1 MGSLTF
7 ALRSAIL
14 ASSAVRAVGQSLGT
28 GVSSPSATGPYNNLT
43 SHSTDLG
50 TSPSSDGFS
59 STPVTLSDDPSTVTS
74 SHSQPASSSSTTV
87 DTTPTESSSST
98 IEIST
103 SVASSSLSSVSDTII
118 TSSTSSLASETAS
131 NTTDVQLSSTTSS
144 VSSSGTLSSL
154 TDSTSNSENPSTTSS
169 GSSVATITATGSEST
184 ATITSAPSTTIAP
197 SGSQA
202 SSSETA
208 LHTQLSSV
216 IPVIQGWIDDDT
228 EDIDPII
235 SSLDDIED
243 ESKELLSDIPDD
255 ADKDTD
261 HGCTANL
268 FSLLTCIV
276 DDVGSI
282 KGGITEGAV
291 EEVTGQLE
299 DLTNLTGELEDKED
313 DDDDDDD
320 DYDDEDS
327 SSTTSSQ
334 TSTESSITSSTSSST
349 ASCSSGTSVTEDYF
363 VTCSPTVIS
372 STTTQT
378 CETSTSTVSGCS
390 VSATA
395 STTTISSSAHPQCAQ
410 TGCPACTETTPP
422 KQTAPC
428 ADCVT
433 TVSGRAYP
441 AEQTSVP
448 EGADEITSLDD
459 LANSTSGKRKR
470 TLATPADFNGDYL
483 DFFTAQ
489 LQDFS
494 LVNVPHRLAGTGGS
508 SSALIQ
514 LYLDY
519 PFSMTVQGLYG
530 CTSIILISR
539 RGVYMS
545 HLFENPGFTDNFQID
560 IAQAIPNGDTTPISI
575 GSLFDGQPW
584 CPDLRS
590 ESASGGTF
598 DPNQEGG
605 VKTILVTPG
614 PYISDTTTNVYRYP
628 NEVNVIRTWLS
639 NTFGSEPSDHVYT
652 STDNFMSNN
661 QGVSFGK
668 VLFQYDPNQAI
679 AFEDK
684 ILNDGKTY
692 RCPVKYAGVKLWS
705 GFQQDFLGNDM
716 DPFYEMNWPTQV
728 YNPAD
733 SVPGYQQDGQQ
744 KRDEVPDACT
754 LVEDDASST
763 SSASSATD
771 TSSSAVETS
780 SGTTSSPAST
790 SATST
795 AASSASASSA
805 ASSTSSTASS
815 TVPYSAPLTLST
827 VASSST
833 STFIATTSIGSYTC
847 KYVNRDT
854 APELGCGI
862 DPFWQCLGSTTTLY
876 LPGSTTPSGSTIG
889 SDQTMPE
896 PTYTG
901 TATGTDAC
909 SSTISSPSSSTTT
922 TSSSASS
929 PTYTGTCDTDTS
941 RALYGQCTWD
951 DGSGIYQAGECPST
965 AACPANDSPCYI
977 VDLGS
982 SANITCGEGSLT
994 SSSPSSSSTTTSSA
1008 SDSSSSS
1015 SCVVP
1020 EGCENMSADEGGCD
1034 ILCA

>member
-7 ALRSAIL
+7 VLRSAIL
-14 ASSAVRAVGQSLGT
+14 APLAVRAVGQSLGT
-28 GVSSPSATGPYNNLT
+28 GVSSPSTTGPYNNAT
-43 SHSTDLG
+43 SHSTDIG
-50 TSPSSDGFS
+50 TSTSSDGFS
-59 STPVTLSDDPSTVTS
+59 STPVTLSNDPSTVTS
-74 SHSQPASSSSTTV
+74 SHSQPASNSSTTV
-87 DTTPTESSSST
+87 DTTLTESSSLSSK
-98 IEIST
+98 IST
-103 SVASSSLSSVSDTII
+103 GVTVSTSSSVSDTII

-131 NTTDVQLSSTTSS
+131 NTTDVQLSSATSSISSSATPSPLTSLTSTSESPSTTSS
-144 VSSSGTLSSL
+144 VSSSASATA
-154 TDSTSNSENPSTTSS
+154 TSS
-169 GSSVATITATGSEST
+169 DST

-243 ESKELLSDIPDD
+243 ETNELLSEISDD
-255 ADKDTD
+255 ADKNTD
-261 HGCTANL
+261 NGCSANL

-276 DDVGSI
+276 DDVVGI
-282 KGGITEGAV
+282 KGSVTEGV
-291 EEVTGQLE
+291 VDEVTSQLE
-299 DLTNLTGELEDKED
+299 DLTNLTDELENQEDEED

-320 DYDDEDS
+320 

-334 TSTESSITSSTSSST
+334 VSTESSITSSTSSST
-349 ASCSSGTSVTEDYF
+349 SSCSSGTSVTEDLF

-378 CETSTSTVSGCS
+378 CKTSTSTVSGCS

-395 STTTISSSAHPQCAQ
+395 STTTISSSAHAQCAQ
-410 TGCPACTETTPP
+410 TGCSACTETTLP

-428 ADCVT
+428 VDCVT

-448 EGADEITSLDD
+448 EEADEITSLDD
-459 LANSTSGKRKR
+459 LTNNTSTKRKR

-489 LQDFS
+489 LQDPS

-545 HLFENPGFTDNFQID
+545 HLFENPGFTDNFQTD
-560 IAQAIPNGDTTPISI
+560 IAQAIPNGDSTPISI

-590 ESASGGTF
+590 QSAAGGTF

-614 PYISDTTTNVYRYP
+614 PYISDATTNLYRYP

-652 STDNFMSNN
+652 STDNFMSNE

-679 AFEDK
+679 AFKDK

-692 RCPVKYAGVKLWS
+692 RCPVQYAGVKLWS

-728 YNPAD
+728 YDPAN

-771 TSSSAVETS
+771 TSSSAAETS
-780 SGTTSSPAST
+780 SGATSSPTST

-795 AASSASASSA
+795 ATTS
-805 ASSTSSTASS
+805 SSTSSVPSSTSSIALS

-827 VASSST
+827 VASPTTTT
-833 STFIATTSIGSYTC
+833 STLIATTSIGSYTC
-847 KYVNRDT
+847 KFVNRDT

-876 LPGSTTPSGSTIG
+876 LPGTTTPSGSTIA

-901 TATGTDAC
+901 TTTGADAC
-909 SSTISSPSSSTTT
+909 SSTVSSSSASKTT
-922 TSSSASS
+922 SSASS

-951 DGSGIYQAGECPST
+951 DGSGIYQAGDCPST
-965 AACPANDSPCYI
+965 AACPGNDSPCYI
-977 VDLGS
+977 VDFGTA
-982 SANITCGEGSLT
+982 ANITCGEG
-994 SSSPSSSSTTTSSA
+994 
-1008 SDSSSSS
+1008 
-1015 SCVVP
+1015 
-1020 EGCENMSADEGGCD
+1020 G
-1034 ILCA
+1034 

>member
-1 MGSLTF
+1 MGSFTF
-7 ALRSAIL
+7 VLRSAIL
-14 ASSAVRAVGQSLGT
+14 GPLAVRAVGQSLGT
-28 GVSSPSATGPYNNLT
+28 GVPSPSTTGPYNNLT
-43 SHSTDLG
+43 SQSTDLQ
-50 TSPSSDGFS
+50 TSTSSDGFS
-59 STPVTLSDDPSTVTS
+59 STPVTLSNDPSTVTS
-74 SHSQPASSSSTTV
+74 SHSQPASNTSTAV
-87 DTTPTESSSST
+87 DTTPTESSSIESST
-98 IEIST
+98 GVT
-103 SVASSSLSSVSDTII
+103 LSSSSSVSDTII

-131 NTTDVQLSSTTSS
+131 NTTDVQLSSTTGS
-144 VSSSGTLSSL
+144 VSSSGTPSPL
-154 TDSTSNSENPSTTSS
+154 TSSTSNSENPFATSS
-169 GSSVATITATGSEST
+169 GSSFASITVTGSDST

-216 IPVIQGWIDDDT
+216 IPVIQSWIDDDT

-243 ESKELLSDIPDD
+243 ESQELLSEISDD

-276 DDVGSI
+276 DDVVGI
-282 KGGITEGAV
+282 KGSVTEGVV
-291 EEVTGQLE
+291 EEVTSQLE
-299 DLTNLTGELEDKED
+299 DLTNLTDELENREND

-320 DYDDEDS
+320 DDS

-334 TSTESSITSSTSSST
+334 TSTESSITSSFSSST
-349 ASCSSGTSVTEDYF
+349 SSCSSGTSVTEDYF

-372 STTTQT
+372 STKTQT

-390 VSATA
+390 VTATA
-395 STTTISSSAHPQCAQ
+395 STTTISSSAYPQCAQ
-410 TGCPACTETTPP
+410 TGCSACTETTLP

-428 ADCVT
+428 VDCVT

-441 AEQTSVP
+441 AEQTSIP

-459 LANSTSGKRKR
+459 LANNTSSKRKR

-489 LQDFS
+489 LQDPS

-545 HLFENPGFTDNFQID
+545 HLFENPGFTDNFQTD
-560 IAQAIPNGDTTPISI
+560 IAQAIPNGDSTPIAI

-590 ESASGGTF
+590 QSASGGTF

-628 NEVNVIRTWLS
+628 NEVDVIRTWLS

-652 STDNFMSNN
+652 STDNFMSNE

-692 RCPVKYAGVKLWS
+692 RCPVKYAGVKPWS

-728 YNPAD
+728 YDPAG

-771 TSSSAVETS
+771 TSSSAAETS
-780 SGTTSSPAST
+780 SGATASPTST

-795 AASSASASSA
+795 AETSSSASSV
-805 ASSTSSTASS
+805 ASSTSSIALS

-827 VASSST
+827 VASSTT
-833 STFIATTSIGSYTC
+833 STLIATTSIGSYTC
-847 KYVNRDT
+847 KFVNRDT

-876 LPGSTTPSGSTIG
+876 LPGSTTPSGSTIA

-901 TATGTDAC
+901 TATGADAC
-909 SSTISSPSSSTTT
+909 SSTLSPSSASKTT
-922 TSSSASS
+922 SSASS

-951 DGSGIYQAGECPST
+951 DGSGIYQAGDCPST
-965 AACPANDSPCYI
+965 AACPGNDSPCYI
-977 VDLGS
+977 VDFGT

-994 SSSPSSSSTTTSSA
+994 SSSSTTTSSA
-1008 SDSSSSS
+1008 AAAESSSGGG
-1015 SCVVP
+1015 CVVP
-1020 EGCENMSADEGGCD
+1020 VGCENMSADEGGCD

>member
-1 MGSLTF
+1 MGSLTLV
-7 ALRSAIL
+7 LRSAIL
-14 ASSAVRAVGQSLGT
+14 ASSALRAVGQSLGT
-28 GVSSPSATGPYNNLT
+28 GVSSPSTTGPYNNLT
-43 SHSTDLG
+43 SPSTDLQ
-50 TSPSSDGFS
+50 TSTSLDGSSSF
-59 STPVTLSDDPSTVTS
+59 PVTTSYGLTTLTS
-74 SHSQPASSSSTTV
+74 SHSQPTSNTSTTV
-87 DTTPTESSSST
+87 DTTPTESSSSSIGT
-98 IEIST
+98 ST
-103 SVASSSLSSVSDTII
+103 GVALSSSSSVSETII

-131 NTTDVQLSSTTSS
+131 NTTDVQISSTPSSISPSGTPSPLTSS
-144 VSSSGTLSSL
+144 T
-154 TDSTSNSENPSTTSS
+154 STSESPSTTPS
-169 GSSVATITATGSEST
+169 GSSIATITATGSEST

-243 ESKELLSDIPDD
+243 ESRELLSEISDD

-276 DDVGSI
+276 DDVVGI
-282 KGGITEGAV
+282 KGSVTEGV
-291 EEVTGQLE
+291 VDEVTSQLE
-299 DLTNLTGELEDKED
+299 DLTNLTDELENKEDEED

-320 DYDDEDS
+320 

-349 ASCSSGTSVTEDYF
+349 SSCSSGTSVTEDYF

-372 STTTQT
+372 STTTHT

-395 STTTISSSAHPQCAQ
+395 TTTTISSSAHPQCAQ
-410 TGCPACTETTPP
+410 TGCSACTETTLP

-428 ADCVT
+428 IDCVT

-441 AEQTSVP
+441 AEQTSIP
-448 EGADEITSLDD
+448 EGADGITSLDD
-459 LANSTSGKRKR
+459 LANNTSSKRKR

-489 LQDFS
+489 LQDPS

-545 HLFENPGFTDNFQID
+545 HLFENPGFTDNFQTD
-560 IAQAIPNGDTTPISI
+560 IAQAIPNGDSTPISI

-590 ESASGGTF
+590 QSAAGGTF

-614 PYISDTTTNVYRYP
+614 PYISDTTTNLYRYP

-639 NTFGSEPSDHVYT
+639 NTFGSEPSDHLYT
-652 STDNFMSNN
+652 STDNFMSNE

-692 RCPVKYAGVKLWS
+692 RCPVQYAGVKLWS

-716 DPFYEMNWPTQV
+716 DAFYEMNWPTQV
-728 YNPAD
+728 YDPAN

-763 SSASSATD
+763 SSAASSTE
-771 TSSSAVETS
+771 TSSSAAETS
-780 SGTTSSPAST
+780 SGATSSPTST

-795 AASSASASSA
+795 ATSSSSTSSA
-805 ASSTSSTASS
+805 ASSTASS

-827 VASSST
+827 VASPTTTT
-833 STFIATTSIGSYTC
+833 STLIATTSIGSYTC
-847 KYVNRDT
+847 KFVNRDT

-876 LPGSTTPSGSTIG
+876 LPGTTTPSGSTIA

-901 TATGTDAC
+901 TATGADAC
-909 SSTISSPSSSTTT
+909 SSTVSSSSASKT
-922 TSSSASS
+922 TSSASSS

-951 DGSGIYQAGECPST
+951 DGSGIYQAGDCPSS
-965 AACPANDSPCYI
+965 D
-977 VDLGS
+977 VFFFDDDLF
-982 SANITCGEGSLT
+982 
-994 SSSPSSSSTTTSSA
+994 
-1008 SDSSSSS
+1008 
-1015 SCVVP
+1015 
-1020 EGCENMSADEGGCD
+1020 GGCGGE
-1034 ILCA
+1034 

>member
-7 ALRSAIL
+7 VLRSAIL
-14 ASSAVRAVGQSLGT
+14 ASSAVRAAGQSLGT
-28 GVSSPSATGPYNNLT
+28 GIPSPSATGPYNNLT
-43 SHSTDLG
+43 SQSTDLQ
-50 TSPSSDGFS
+50 TSTSSDGFS
-59 STPVTLSDDPSTVTS
+59 STPVTLSNDPSTVTS
-74 SHSQPASSSSTTV
+74 SHFQPASNTSTAV
-87 DTTPTESSSST
+87 DTAATESSSS

-103 SVASSSLSSVSDTII
+103 GVTLSSSSSVSDTII
-118 TSSTSSLASETAS
+118 TSSTTSLASETAS
-131 NTTDVQLSSTTSS
+131 NTTEVQISSATSS
-144 VSSSGTLSSL
+144 ISSSGTPIPL
-154 TDSTSNSENPSTTSS
+154 TSSTSTSQTPSITSS
-169 GSSVATITATGSEST
+169 GSSVATVTASSSEST

-243 ESKELLSDIPDD
+243 ESKELLSEISDD

-276 DDVGSI
+276 DDVVSI
-282 KGGITEGAV
+282 KGGITEGVV
-291 EEVTGQLE
+291 EEVTSQLE
-299 DLTNLTGELEDKED
+299 DLTNLTDELESKQDEDED

-320 DYDDEDS
+320 S
-327 SSTTSSQ
+327 SSRTSSQ
-334 TSTESSITSSTSSST
+334 SSTESSITSSTSSST
-349 ASCSSGTSVTEDYF
+349 SSCSSGTSVTEDYF

-395 STTTISSSAHPQCAQ
+395 TTTTVSSSAHPQCAQ
-410 TGCPACTETTPP
+410 TGCSACTETTLP

-428 ADCVT
+428 VDCVT

-441 AEQTSVP
+441 AEQTSIP

-459 LANSTSGKRKR
+459 LANNTSSKRKR

-489 LQDFS
+489 LQDPS

-545 HLFENPGFTDNFQID
+545 HLFENPGFTDNFQTD
-560 IAQAIPNGDTTPISI
+560 IAQAIPNGDSTPISI

-590 ESASGGTF
+590 QSAAGGTF

-614 PYISDTTTNVYRYP
+614 PYISDTTPNVYRYP
-628 NEVNVIRTWLS
+628 NEVDVIRTWLS

-652 STDNFMSNN
+652 STDNFMSNE

-692 RCPVKYAGVKLWS
+692 RCPVQYAGVKLWS

-728 YNPAD
+728 YDPAG
-733 SVPGYQQDGQQ
+733 SVPGYQLDGQQ

-780 SGTTSSPAST
+780 SGATSSPTST
-790 SATST
+790 TATST
-795 AASSASASSA
+795 AETSSSASSV
-805 ASSTSSTASS
+805 ASSTSSIALS

-827 VASSST
+827 VASSTT
-833 STFIATTSIGSYTC
+833 STLIATASIGSYTC
-847 KYVNRDT
+847 KFVNRDT

-876 LPGSTTPSGSTIG
+876 LPGTNTPSGSTIA

-901 TATGTDAC
+901 TATGADAC
-909 SSTISSPSSSTTT
+909 SSTV
-922 TSSSASS
+922 SSSASKTTS
-929 PTYTGTCDTDTS
+929 SASPPTYTGTCDTDTS

-951 DGSGIYQAGECPST
+951 DGSGIYQAGDCPS
-965 AACPANDSPCYI
+965 
-977 VDLGS
+977 
-982 SANITCGEGSLT
+982 
-994 SSSPSSSSTTTSSA
+994 
-1008 SDSSSSS
+1008 SDVFSFFF
-1015 SCVVP
+1015 VFFDDDDDDFFGV
-1020 EGCENMSADEGGCD
+1020 
-1034 ILCA
+1034 

>member
-7 ALRSAIL
+7 VLRSAIL
-14 ASSAVRAVGQSLGT
+14 ASSALHAVGQSLST
-28 GVSSPSATGPYNNLT
+28 GISSPSATGPYNNFT
-43 SHSTDLG
+43 SHSTDLQ
-50 TSPSSDGFS
+50 TSTLSDESS
-59 STPVTLSDDPSTVTS
+59 STPVTLSDDPTTISS
-74 SHSQPASSSSTTV
+74 SHSQPASINSTTV
-87 DTTPTESSSST
+87 DTSPKETPSSVEISTGVVISSSSGVFSSSSST
-98 IEIST
+98 
-103 SVASSSLSSVSDTII
+103 SSST
-118 TSSTSSLASETAS
+118 SETAS
-131 NTTDVQLSSTTSS
+131 NTTDVQLSST
-144 VSSSGTLSSL
+144 SSSISSTGTSSSL
-154 TDSTSNSENPSTTSS
+154 TSSTSYSESPSTTSS
-169 GSSVATITATGSEST
+169 GSSSSSITATESQT
-184 ATITSAPSTTIAP
+184 RATITSAPSTTIAP
-197 SGSQA
+197 TGSQA

-216 IPVIQGWIDDDT
+216 IPVIQSWIDDDT
-228 EDIDPII
+228 DDIDPII

-243 ESKELLSDIPDD
+243 ETNELLSDISDD
-255 ADKDTD
+255 SDKDTD

-276 DDVGSI
+276 DDVVSI
-282 KGGITEGAV
+282 KGSITEGVV
-291 EEVTGQLE
+291 EEVTSQLE
-299 DLTNLTGELEDKED
+299 DLTDLTDELENQEDDDND

-320 DYDDEDS
+320 DDDS

-334 TSTESSITSSTSSST
+334 ASTESSITSSTSSST
-349 ASCSSGTSVTEDYF
+349 SSCSSGTSVTEDYF

-395 STTTISSSAHPQCAQ
+395 STTTISSSARPQCAQ
-410 TGCPACTETTPP
+410 TGCSACTETTLP
-422 KQTAPC
+422 KPTASC

-441 AEQTSVP
+441 AEQTSIP
-448 EGADEITSLDD
+448 EGAEEITNLDD
-459 LANSTSGKRKR
+459 LANNTSSKRKR
-470 TLATPADFNGDYL
+470 TLVTPADFDGNYL

-489 LQDFS
+489 LQDPS
-494 LVNVPHRLAGTGGS
+494 LVNVPHRPAGTG
-508 SSALIQ
+508 
-514 LYLDY
+514 
-519 PFSMTVQGLYG
+519 V
-530 CTSIILISR
+530 
-539 RGVYMS
+539 
-545 HLFENPGFTDNFQID
+545 FENPGFSDNFQTD
-560 IAQAIPNGDTTPISI
+560 IAQAIPNGDATPISI
-575 GSLFDGQPW
+575 GSVFDGQPW
-584 CPDLRS
+584 CPDLS
-590 ESASGGTF
+590 SQSAAGGTF

-628 NEVNVIRTWLS
+628 NEINVIRTWLS

-684 ILNDGKTY
+684 ILNDGNTY

-728 YNPAD
+728 YDPAG

-744 KRDEVPDACT
+744 KRDAVPDACT
-754 LVEDDASST
+754 LVEDESSST
-763 SSASSATD
+763 SSASSSTEI
-771 TSSSAVETS
+771 SSSAAETS
-780 SGTTSSPAST
+780 SGASSSPSST

-795 AASSASASSA
+795 PASSSSASSTAP
-805 ASSTSSTASS
+805 STSSTALS

-827 VASSST
+827 LASPTTSST
-833 STFIATTSIGSYTC
+833 PIIATTSIGSYQC
-847 KYVNRDT
+847 KYIDRET

-862 DPFWQCLGSTTTLY
+862 APFWQCLGSTTTLY
-876 LPGSTTPSGSTIG
+876 LPGSATPSGSTLA

-909 SSTISSPSSSTTT
+909 SSTVSPSSPSSKT
-922 TSSSASS
+922 TSTSAPK
-929 PTYTGTCDTDTS
+929 PTYTGVC
-941 RALYGQCTWD
+941 
-951 DGSGIYQAGECPST
+951 IPFPP
-965 AACPANDSPCYI
+965 PAPRI
-977 VDLGS
+977 K
-982 SANITCGEGSLT
+982 
-994 SSSPSSSSTTTSSA
+994 
-1008 SDSSSSS
+1008 
-1015 SCVVP
+1015 
-1020 EGCENMSADEGGCD
+1020 
-1034 ILCA
+1034 

>member
-1 MGSLTF
+1 MRGSVTF
-7 ALRSAIL
+7 VLRSAIL
-14 ASSAVRAVGQSLGT
+14 APLAVHAVGQSLGT
-28 GVSSPSATGPYNNLT
+28 GVSSQSATGPYNNAT
-43 SHSTDLG
+43 SHSTDLQ
-50 TSPSSDGFS
+50 TSTSLDGSSSF
-59 STPVTLSDDPSTVTS
+59 PVTLSNDPSTVTS
-74 SHSQPASSSSTTV
+74 SHSRPASNTSTTV
-87 DTTPTESSSST
+87 DTTLTESSSSSS

-103 SVASSSLSSVSDTII
+103 GVALSSSSSASDTII
-118 TSSTSSLASETAS
+118 TSSSTSSLASETAF
-131 NTTDVQLSSTTSS
+131 NTTDVQISSTLSSI
-144 VSSSGTLSSL
+144 SSSGTPIPPTSS
-154 TDSTSNSENPSTTSS
+154 SSNSESASMLSS
-169 GSSVATITATGSEST
+169 GSSIATISATSSDST

-216 IPVIQGWIDDDT
+216 IPVIQGWIDNDT

-243 ESKELLSDIPDD
+243 ESKELLSEISDD
-255 ADKDTD
+255 ADKNMDN
-261 HGCTANL
+261 GCTANL

-276 DDVGSI
+276 DDVVGI
-282 KGGITEGAV
+282 KGSVTEGV
-291 EEVTGQLE
+291 VDEVTSQLE
-299 DLTNLTGELEDKED
+299 DLTNLTDELENKGDEED

-320 DYDDEDS
+320 DDEDDDS
-327 SSTTSSQ
+327 SSSTFSQ
-334 TSTESSITSSTSSST
+334 TSTESSITSSTSSTS
-349 ASCSSGTSVTEDYF
+349 SCSSGTSVTEDYF

-410 TGCPACTETTPP
+410 TGCSACTETTLP

-428 ADCVT
+428 VDCVT

-459 LANSTSGKRKR
+459 LVNNTSSKRKR

-489 LQDFS
+489 LQDPS

-545 HLFENPGFTDNFQID
+545 HLFENPGFTDNFQTD

-590 ESASGGTF
+590 QSAAGGTF

-614 PYISDTTTNVYRYP
+614 PYISDTTTNLYRYP
-628 NEVNVIRTWLS
+628 NEINVIRTWLS

-652 STDNFMSNN
+652 STDNFMSNE

-692 RCPVKYAGVKLWS
+692 RCPVQYAGVKLWS

-716 DPFYEMNWPTQV
+716 DPFYEMNWPTRV
-728 YNPAD
+728 YDPAN

-771 TSSSAVETS
+771 TSSSAAETS
-780 SGTTSSPAST
+780 SGATSSPTST
-790 SATST
+790 STTST
-795 AASSASASSA
+795 TASSSSASSA
-805 ASSTSSTASS
+805 ASSTSSIASS

-827 VASSST
+827 VASPTPST
-833 STFIATTSIGSYTC
+833 LIATTSIGSYTC
-847 KYVNRDT
+847 KFVNRDT

-862 DPFWQCLGSTTTLY
+862 DPFWQCLGPTTTLY
-876 LPGSTTPSGSTIG
+876 LPGTTTPSGSTIA

-901 TATGTDAC
+901 TATGADAC
-909 SSTISSPSSSTTT
+909 STTVSSSTASRT
-922 TSSSASS
+922 TSSASSSS

-941 RALYGQCTWD
+941 RALYGQCVWD
-951 DGSGIYQAGECPST
+951 DGSGIYQAGGCPS
-965 AACPANDSPCYI
+965 
-977 VDLGS
+977 
-982 SANITCGEGSLT
+982 
-994 SSSPSSSSTTTSSA
+994 
-1008 SDSSSSS
+1008 
-1015 SCVVP
+1015 
-1020 EGCENMSADEGGCD
+1020 
-1034 ILCA
+1034 

>member
-7 ALRSAIL
+7 VLRSAIL
-14 ASSAVRAVGQSLGT
+14 ASSALHAIGQSLGT
-28 GVSSPSATGPYNNLT
+28 GISSPSVTGPYNNFT
-43 SHSTDLG
+43 SHSTDLQ
-50 TSPSSDGFS
+50 TSTSSDESS
-59 STPVTLSDDPSTVTS
+59 STPVTLSDDPTTVTS
-74 SHSQPASSSSTTV
+74 SLSQPASNASTAV
-87 DTTPTESSSST
+87 DTAPTESSSLV
-98 IEIST
+98 EISAGVVPSSSS
-103 SVASSSLSSVSDTII
+103 SVMASSSSSSA
-118 TSSTSSLASETAS
+118 SSSALETAS
-131 NTTDVQLSSTTSS
+131 NTTAVQLSST
-144 VSSSGTLSSL
+144 SSSIPLSSTSSSL
-154 TDSTSNSENPSTTSS
+154 TSSTSYSESPSTTSS
-169 GSSVATITATGSEST
+169 GSFTAIITATDSET
-184 ATITSAPSTTIAP
+184 RTTITSAPSTTIAP
-197 SGSQA
+197 TGSQA
-202 SSSETA
+202 SSSESA

-216 IPVIQGWIDDDT
+216 IPVIQSWIDDDT
-228 EDIDPII
+228 DDIDPII

-243 ESKELLSDIPDD
+243 ETNELLSEIPDVS
-255 ADKDTD
+255 DKDTD

-276 DDVGSI
+276 DDVVSI
-282 KGGITEGAV
+282 KGSITEGVV
-291 EEVTGQLE
+291 EEVTSQLE
-299 DLTNLTGELEDKED
+299 DLTDLTDELENQED
-313 DDDDDDD
+313 DDDDD
-320 DYDDEDS
+320 ES

-334 TSTESSITSSTSSST
+334 ASTESSITSSTSSST
-349 ASCSSGTSVTEDYF
+349 SSCSSGTSVTEDYF

-410 TGCPACTETTPP
+410 TGCSACTETTLSKP
-422 KQTAPC
+422 TASC

-441 AEQTSVP
+441 AEQTSIP
-448 EGADEITSLDD
+448 EGAEEITSLED
-459 LANSTSGKRKR
+459 LANNTSSKRKR
-470 TLATPADFNGDYL
+470 TLVTPADFDGNYL

-489 LQDFS
+489 LQDPS
-494 LVNVPHRLAGTGGS
+494 LVNVPHRPAGTGGS
-508 SSALIQ
+508 SSALVQ

-530 CTSIILISR
+530 CTSVVLISR

-545 HLFENPGFTDNFQID
+545 HLFENPGFSDNFQND
-560 IAQAIPNGDTTPISI
+560 IAQAIPNGDATPMSI
-575 GSLFDGQPW
+575 GSVFDGQPW
-584 CPDLRS
+584 CPDLRAQ
-590 ESASGGTF
+590 SAAGGTF

-628 NEVNVIRTWLS
+628 NEINVIRTWLS

-679 AFEDK
+679 AFENK
-684 ILNDGKTY
+684 ILHDGQTY

-728 YNPAD
+728 YDPAG

-744 KRDEVPDACT
+744 KRDEVPAACT
-754 LVEDDASST
+754 LVEDEGSST
-763 SSASSATD
+763 SSASSSTG
-771 TSSSAVETS
+771 TPSSAAETS
-780 SGTTSSPAST
+780 SGASSSPSSTAAIST
-790 SATST
+790 SASS
-795 AASSASASSA
+795 SSAL
-805 ASSTSSTASS
+805 S

-827 VASSST
+827 LASPTASST
-833 STFIATTSIGSYTC
+833 PIIATTSIGSYQC
-847 KYVNRDT
+847 KYINHDT

-862 DPFWQCLGSTTTLY
+862 APFWQCLGSTTTLY
-876 LPGSTTPSGSTIG
+876 LPGSATPSGSTLA

-901 TATGTDAC
+901 TATGADAC
-909 SSTISSPSSSTTT
+909 SSTVSPSSSSSKT
-922 TSSSASS
+922 TSSSASK

-941 RALYGQCTWD
+941 RALYGQCVWD
-951 DGSGIYQAGECPST
+951 DGSGIYQAGDCSST
-965 AACPANDSPCYI
+965 AAWDSD
-977 VDLGS
+977 VFFFD
-982 SANITCGEGSLT
+982 
-994 SSSPSSSSTTTSSA
+994 
-1008 SDSSSSS
+1008 
-1015 SCVVP
+1015 
-1020 EGCENMSADEGGCD
+1020 DEFSVEW
-1034 ILCA
+1034 

>member
-1 MGSLTF
+1 MMGSLTF
-7 ALRSAIL
+7 VLRSAIL

-28 GVSSPSATGPYNNLT
+28 GVSSPSTTGPYNNAT
-43 SHSTDLG
+43 SHSSDIG
-50 TSPSSDGFS
+50 TSTSSDGFS
-59 STPVTLSDDPSTVTS
+59 STPVTLSNDPSTVTS
-74 SHSQPASSSSTTV
+74 SHSQPASNSSTTV
-87 DTTPTESSSST
+87 DTTLTESSSLSSK
-98 IEIST
+98 IST
-103 SVASSSLSSVSDTII
+103 GVTVSTSSSVSDTII

-131 NTTDVQLSSTTSS
+131 NTTDVQLSSATSS
-144 VSSSGTLSSL
+144 ISSTGTPSPL
-154 TDSTSNSENPSTTSS
+154 TSSTSTSESPSTTSS
-169 GSSVATITATGSEST
+169 GSPIASVTATGSDST

-243 ESKELLSDIPDD
+243 ETNELLSEISDD
-255 ADKDTD
+255 ADKNTD
-261 HGCTANL
+261 NGCTANL

-276 DDVGSI
+276 DDVVGI
-282 KGGITEGAV
+282 KGSVTEGV
-291 EEVTGQLE
+291 VDEVTSQLE
-299 DLTNLTGELEDKED
+299 DLTNLTDELENKEDEEED
-313 DDDDDDD
+313 DDDDDD
-320 DYDDEDS
+320 DS

-349 ASCSSGTSVTEDYF
+349 SSCSSGTSVTEDYF

-395 STTTISSSAHPQCAQ
+395 STTTISSSAYPQCAQ
-410 TGCPACTETTPP
+410 TGCSACTETTLP

-428 ADCVT
+428 VDCVI

-441 AEQTSVP
+441 AEQTSIP

-459 LANSTSGKRKR
+459 LTNNTSTKRKR

-489 LQDFS
+489 LQDPS

-545 HLFENPGFTDNFQID
+545 HLFENPGFTDNFQTD
-560 IAQAIPNGDTTPISI
+560 IAQAIPNGDSTPISI

-590 ESASGGTF
+590 QSAAGGTF

-614 PYISDTTTNVYRYP
+614 PYIFDTTTNLYRYP

-652 STDNFMSNN
+652 STDNFMSNE

-668 VLFQYDPNQAI
+668 VLFQFDPNQAI

-692 RCPVKYAGVKLWS
+692 RCPVQYAGVKLWS

-728 YNPAD
+728 YDPAN

-771 TSSSAVETS
+771 TSSSAIETS
-780 SGTTSSPAST
+780 SGATSSPTST
-790 SATST
+790 SATLT
-795 AASSASASSA
+795 ATSS
-805 ASSTSSTASS
+805 SSTSSVPSSTSSIALS

-827 VASSST
+827 VASPTT
-833 STFIATTSIGSYTC
+833 STLISTTSIGSYTC
-847 KYVNRDT
+847 KFVNRDT

-876 LPGSTTPSGSTIG
+876 LPGTTTPSGSTIA

-901 TATGTDAC
+901 TATGADAC
-909 SSTISSPSSSTTT
+909 SSTVLSSAASKT
-922 TSSSASS
+922 TSSASSS

-941 RALYGQCTWD
+941 RALYGQCVWD
-951 DGSGIYQAGECPST
+951 DGSGIYQAGDCPST
-965 AACPANDSPCYI
+965 AACPDNDSPCHI
-977 VDLGS
+977 VDLGI
-982 SANITCGEGSLT
+982 SADITCG
-994 SSSPSSSSTTTSSA
+994 
-1008 SDSSSSS
+1008 
-1015 SCVVP
+1015 
-1020 EGCENMSADEGGCD
+1020 GG
-1034 ILCA
+1034 